1 MVWLPKQATK
11 PQTIK
16 DMKEEFLKTKEGLK
30 YMIEN
35 LPSNMPIQAAI
46 AEILTFKLRKA
57 VNETV

>member
-1 MVWLPKQATK
+1 ME
-11 PQTIK
+11 
-16 DMKEEFLKTKEGLK
+16 EEFLKTRKGLK
-30 YMIEN
+30 YMIET